1 MNGLWDLRKQL
12 YGNGYR
18 PVSIQTF
25 PELLKYPLNPGWTEL
40 ARCDPPIPA
49 VSAPPDAWHQS
60 TGVLADG
67 LQIVD
72 IDLDKPDH
80 CLDVAQYCLDHLGDA
95 PIRFRPNAC
104 RVALLYRAAEGSP
117 GKAKA
122 WKRNPDRTGE
132 GVEVLGHGN
141 QLHAYGYHPSGVEIE
156 WMDDRGPHNVSR
168 DDLIAVD
175 LPQVHNLLD
184 YTRQLL
190 GVQETVITRS
200 VAPPATLSAG
210 YVGTPQRWHDADI
223 LDVLGSIPNT
233 TVDYDWWLR
242 ICMATFVA
250 SHGTA
255 YDVFSAWSALNVTHD
270 EQMCR
275 NTWAALYRNP
285 PNRITGSTL
294 LRYARDANGGSYIK
308 PSRRLVRLPFL
319 TER

>member
-141 QLHAYGYHPSGVEIE
+141 NCMPMAIIRPASRSNG
-156 WMDDRGPHNVSR
+156 WM
-168 DDLIAVD
+168 I
-175 LPQVHNLLD
+175 
-184 YTRQLL
+184 
-190 GVQETVITRS
+190 
-200 VAPPATLSAG
+200 
-210 YVGTPQRWHDADI
+210 VGHT
-223 LDVLGSIPNT
+223 
-233 TVDYDWWLR
+233 
-242 ICMATFVA
+242 
-250 SHGTA
+250 
-255 YDVFSAWSALNVTHD
+255 
-270 EQMCR
+270 MCR
-275 NTWAALYRNP
+275 VT
-285 PNRITGSTL
+285 IL
-294 LRYARDANGGSYIK
+294 LQWICHKFIICWIIPVNYWESKR
-308 PSRRLVRLPFL
+308 P
-319 TER
+319 